1 MSTSRKTQSHQKL
14 QTAKQ
19 RSQAQKAAAAA
30 TEAAAAEAT
39 AASET
44 TAASAAEAAATSAAN
59 AAKKPAAETAAKTSA
74 KPAASKQPPKKAA
87 KSASKAEGRETGKP
101 APKPALKAAAKPE
114 TKPAAPKP
122 TAKPAA
128 KPVTKVQGAA
138 VTASLPPAA
147 KTAKSAKQPPSDV
160 LIRNFAVIAVE
171 TIAGIRSLSQIRS
184 FVTMAAYQSL
194 RTQLELACRARPAQP
209 SPADRSTST
218 VTGRVF
224 STRLNDNIYEAVVT
238 VQQQHRAVI
247 NPAIAAQQSSALQ
260 SAIPSAALPEGAATA
275 RGKKPPDQAKPLTDT
290 GTGTGTGTSAQ
301 TSATAPTD
309 TATPTGTLLGLRNIA
324 VVLRLERIRGGWRA
338 SELYVL

>member
-114 TKPAAPKP
+114 TKPAA
-122 TAKPAA
+122 

-138 VTASLPPAA
+138 VAASLPPAA

-247 NPAIAAQQSSALQ
+247 NPAIAAQQSPALQSSALQ

>member
-1 MSTSRKTQSHQKL
+1 M
-14 QTAKQ
+14 
-19 RSQAQKAAAAA
+19 
-30 TEAAAAEAT
+30 
-39 AASET
+39 
-44 TAASAAEAAATSAAN
+44 
-59 AAKKPAAETAAKTSA
+59 
-74 KPAASKQPPKKAA
+74 
-87 KSASKAEGRETGKP
+87 
-101 APKPALKAAAKPE
+101 
-114 TKPAAPKP
+114 
-122 TAKPAA
+122 
-128 KPVTKVQGAA
+128 
-138 VTASLPPAA
+138 TASLPPAA

-247 NPAIAAQQSSALQ
+247 NPAIAAQQSPALQSSALQ

>member
-19 RSQAQKAAAAA
+19 RSQAQKAAAVEAA
-30 TEAAAAEAT
+30 AEAAAAEAT

-87 KSASKAEGRETGKP
+87 KSA
-101 APKPALKAAAKPE
+101 
-114 TKPAAPKP
+114 
-122 TAKPAA
+122 
-128 KPVTKVQGAA
+128 TKVQGAA
-138 VTASLPPAA
+138 VAASLPPAA

-247 NPAIAAQQSSALQ
+247 NPAVAAQQSPALQSSALQIPALQ

-290 GTGTGTGTSAQ
+290 GTGTGT
-301 TSATAPTD
+301 
-309 TATPTGTLLGLRNIA
+309 LLGLRNIA

>member
-44 TAASAAEAAATSAAN
+44 TAASAAEAAATEASAN
-59 AAKKPAAETAAKTSA
+59 AATKSATETAAK
-74 KPAASKQPPKKAA
+74 PAVSKQPAKKAA
-87 KSASKAEGRETGKP
+87 KSA
-101 APKPALKAAAKPE
+101 
-114 TKPAAPKP
+114 
-122 TAKPAA
+122 
-128 KPVTKVQGAA
+128 TKVQGAA
-138 VTASLPPAA
+138 VAASLPPAA

-171 TIAGIRSLSQIRS
+171 TIAGSRSLSQIRS

-238 VQQQHRAVI
+238 VQQRHRAVI
-247 NPAIAAQQSSALQ
+247 NPTISAQQSPALQ
-260 SAIPSAALPEGAATA
+260 GAIPSAALPEGAATA
-275 RGKKPPDQAKPLTDT
+275 RGKKPPDQAKPLT
-290 GTGTGTGTSAQ
+290 G
-301 TSATAPTD
+301 TD
-309 TATPTGTLLGLRNIA
+309 TDTGTLLGLRNIA

>member
-44 TAASAAEAAATSAAN
+44 TAASAAEAAATEASAN

-87 KSASKAEGRETGKP
+87 KSA
-101 APKPALKAAAKPE
+101 
-114 TKPAAPKP
+114 
-122 TAKPAA
+122 
-128 KPVTKVQGAA
+128 TKVQGAA
-138 VTASLPPAA
+138 VAASLPPAA

-171 TIAGIRSLSQIRS
+171 TIAGSRSLSQIRS

-238 VQQQHRAVI
+238 VQQRHRAVI
-247 NPAIAAQQSSALQ
+247 NPTISAQQSPALQ
-260 SAIPSAALPEGAATA
+260 GAIPSAALPEGAATA

>member
-19 RSQAQKAAAAA
+19 RSQAQKAAAVEAA
-30 TEAAAAEAT
+30 AEAAAAEAT

-87 KSASKAEGRETGKP
+87 KSA
-101 APKPALKAAAKPE
+101 
-114 TKPAAPKP
+114 
-122 TAKPAA
+122 
-128 KPVTKVQGAA
+128 TKVQGAA
-138 VTASLPPAA
+138 VAASLPPAA

-247 NPAIAAQQSSALQ
+247 NPAVAAQQSPARKQAVISLTLAL
-260 SAIPSAALPEGAATA
+260 ETFF
-275 RGKKPPDQAKPLTDT
+275 
-290 GTGTGTGTSAQ
+290 
-301 TSATAPTD
+301 
-309 TATPTGTLLGLRNIA
+309 
-324 VVLRLERIRGGWRA
+324 
-338 SELYVL
+338 